1 MVNKSFA
8 HYRPGRVRFSDPIR
22 AHAIL
27 ARSAPEKQKE
37 VDRMN
42 SIKITMTAQTPSCFG
57 MPIYGS
63 ASGISRGT
71 TARWAGVAPVA
82 TDVRDRHVTGG
93 QSLAMG
99 TFPGTSAWRPP
110 TC

>member
-1 MVNKSFA
+1 MISNKHS
-8 HYRPGRVRFSDPIR
+8 
-22 AHAIL
+22 
-27 ARSAPEKQKE
+27 
-37 VDRMN
+37 
-42 SIKITMTAQTPSCFG
+42 MTAQTPSRFG

-63 ASGISRGT
+63 AFC
-71 TARWAGVAPVA
+71 A
-82 TDVRDRHVTGG
+82 TDVRERTVAGV

>member
-1 MVNKSFA
+1 
-8 HYRPGRVRFSDPIR
+8 
-22 AHAIL
+22 
-27 ARSAPEKQKE
+27 
-37 VDRMN
+37 MN
-42 SIKITMTAQTPSCFG
+42 SNKLWMTAQTPSCIG

-63 ASGISRGT
+63 AFGTRGT
-71 TARWAGVAPVA
+71 TAAPVAGLVAVA
-82 TDVRDRHVTGG
+82 TDVRDRHVAGV

>member
-1 MVNKSFA
+1 MVIKSFA
-8 HYRPGRVRFSDPIR
+8 HYRPGRVRFFNPIR
-22 AHAIL
+22 AHATL
-27 ARSAPEKQKE
+27 ARSAPDMQKE

-42 SIKITMTAQTPSCFG
+42 SITITMTAQTPSCFG
-57 MPIYGS
+57 MPIDGS
-63 ASGISRGT
+63 ASGITGGT
-71 TARWAGVAPVA
+71 TAAWAGVGTVA
-82 TDVRDRHVTGG
+82 TDVRDRHVAGV

>member
-1 MVNKSFA
+1 
-8 HYRPGRVRFSDPIR
+8 
-22 AHAIL
+22 
-27 ARSAPEKQKE
+27 
-37 VDRMN
+37 MN
-42 SIKITMTAQTPSCFG
+42 SIKLTTMTQTPSCFG

-63 ASGISRGT
+63 ASGISRST
-71 TARWAGVAPVA
+71 TALWAGVAPVA
-82 TDVRDRHVTGG
+82 IDRDRHVAGV